1 MTQSIVCTA
10 CGAAVPYGRLSCP
23 ECGELLASVAGGRR
37 GGSAAMS
44 VDRAMPDV
52 LHDAQPTAQV
62 AAAQERAP
70 WADEAGARDPDPII
84 VSGARWSADADGFD
98 ALLAESAAPA
108 VHPPAVVARLEPAAA
123 APGAYVPPPAPAP
136 TLGATYAAGPP
147 APARAWAGH
156 GSSEAASAGEP
167 TGTPATPTA
176 ASATAG
182 DAAEDTTGTVIR
194 WLAVAGSALAAAG
207 MVLPWSSLTVIGA
220 EGVGYFDRWGLA
232 GPGHLLVAAAVLG
245 ALGLA
250 LLRDRVPAWLGVGLP
265 GPALGGLLLG
275 LVWPYLIG
283 PLGGQLG
290 AWAVALGAALLIG
303 SGIATLILDRHAR
316 VGRVV

>member
-1 MTQSIVCTA
+1 MTQSIVCRA

-23 ECGELLASVAGGRR
+23 ECGEMLASVAGARR
-37 GGSAAMS
+37 GGVATSAG
-44 VDRAMPDV
+44 DRAIPDV
-52 LHDAQPTAQV
+52 LHDTQLTAD
-62 AAAQERAP
+62 ATPAPERAA
-70 WADEAGARDPDPII
+70 WAEEVEARDPDPII
-84 VSGARWSADADGFD
+84 VSGAGRWSADGDGFD
-98 ALLAESAAPA
+98 ALLAETAAPPTHA
-108 VHPPAVVARLEPAAA
+108 AAVVGRLEPAVA
-123 APGAYVPPPAPAP
+123 APGAYVPPAPAAA
-136 TLGATYAAGPP
+136 LGAAYPAGPP

-156 GSSEAASAGEP
+156 GPTGAASDGAAAV
-167 TGTPATPTA
+167 PAATDASAIGGDVTEAPTA
-176 ASATAG
+176 AA
-182 DAAEDTTGTVIR
+182 VR
-194 WLAVAGSALAAAG
+194 WLAVAGSALAAVG

-245 ALGLA
+245 ALALA
-250 LLRDRVPAWLGVGLP
+250 LLRERVPAWLGVGLP

-290 AWAVALGAALLIG
+290 AWAVALGAALLIVAG
-303 SGIATLILDRHAR
+303 VATLVMDRHAR